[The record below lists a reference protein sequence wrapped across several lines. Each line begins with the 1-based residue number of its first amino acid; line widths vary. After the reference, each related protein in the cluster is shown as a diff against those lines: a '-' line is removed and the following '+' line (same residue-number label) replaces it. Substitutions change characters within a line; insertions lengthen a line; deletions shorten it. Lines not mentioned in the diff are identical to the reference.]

1 MANES
6 RNQEA
11 DVRNELS
18 KQIEDYAWRNGI
30 TDSVKRHEKEIVELG
45 SKVEKLDSKIEKLGD
60 KVSQYK
66 DKLDDHRSEFNSKL
80 MIVPFMGLFIMV
92 IGFVVKSLFF

>member
-1 MANES
+1 MTNEY

-11 DVRNELS
+11 DVKSGLA

-45 SKVEKLDSKIEKLGD
+45 NKVEKLDSKIEKLDD

-80 MIVPFMGLFIMV
+80 IIVPFMGLLIMV
-92 IGFVVKSLFF
+92 IGFVVRSLFF